1 MPSKPKKQW
10 GGRFGKEVD
19 RLALLYTESISFD
32 WRLYPYDIAGGMAHA
47 RMLAEC
53 GIIKKGEANKIVR
66 GLRQVEK
73 ELDKGEFDFEVRLE
87 DIHTNIEAALIEK
100 VGADLGGKLHTGRS
114 RNDQVAL
121 DMRMYIRDEA
131 LTVVE
136 LIRELQKALVL
147 LAEENSEVIMP
158 GFTHMQH
165 AQPVLFAHHMLA
177 YYEMLARDAERF
189 HDCCRS
195 ADVLPLGSAALGG
208 TRFPIDREMLARDLG
223 FEKISRNSMDAV
235 ADRDYLVEFLSAC
248 SILMMHISRLSEEL
262 VIWSSVEFGFIEID
276 DAFATGSSIMPQKK
290 NPDVAELARAKTA
303 RVYGNL
309 MTMLSLMKALPL
321 AYNRDLQED
330 KPCIFDS
337 ADVVVTTLH
346 VFAPMITGLTVF
358 SGRMEE
364 MSCLGFLNATDMA
377 DYLVGKGMPFRQAH
391 EIVGKVV
398 THCMRE
404 AIHLEDVPL
413 KKLRRFSPLFDE
425 DIYDALRLDKVI
437 NSRRALGGT
446 ARPNV
451 LREIKRA
458 KKELGI

>member
-32 WRLYPYDIAGGMAHA
+32 WRLYPYDVAGGMAHA

-131 LTVVE
+131 LMIVD
-136 LIRELQKALVL
+136 LIRGLQKALVL
-147 LAEENSEVIMP
+147 LAEEDSEVIMP

-177 YYEMLARDAERF
+177 YYEMLARDVDRF
-189 HDCCRS
+189 HDCYRS

-208 TRFPIDREMLARDLG
+208 TRFPIDREMLARELG

-235 ADRDYLVEFLSAC
+235 SDRDYLVEFLSAC

-262 VIWSSVEFGFIEID
+262 VIWSSPEFGFIEID

-346 VFAPMITGLTVF
+346 VFAPMMAGLTVF

-364 MSCLGFLNATDMA
+364 MSRLGFLNATDMA
-377 DYLVGKGMPFRQAH
+377 DYLVGNGMPFRQAH
-391 EIVGKVV
+391 AVVGKIV
-398 THCMRE
+398 THCMKE
-404 AIHLEDVPL
+404 VIHLEDVPL
-413 KKLRRFSPLFDE
+413 KRLRRFSPLFEE